1 MTVTKNN
8 VRDLIESYL
17 KDNKI
22 STQLIMRV
30 IILFFNY
37 SHKLVNIMVGLFI
50 TKIGIMKINLW
61 ILWKMKLNN

>member
-22 STQLIMRV
+22 KYTT
-30 IILFFNY
+30 NY
-37 SHKLVNIMVGLFI
+37 EGYSKDD
-50 TKIGIMKINLW
+50 KKR
-61 ILWKMKLNN
+61 